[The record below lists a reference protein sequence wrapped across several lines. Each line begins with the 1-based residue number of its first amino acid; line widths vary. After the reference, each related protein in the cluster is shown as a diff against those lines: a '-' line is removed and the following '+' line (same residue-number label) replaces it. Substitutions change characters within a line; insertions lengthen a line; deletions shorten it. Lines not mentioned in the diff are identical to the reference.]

1 MVTKFQGRC
10 GDQVL
15 PMQGCLRL
23 LVQAGKNAGQLFV
36 RLQAWNGALVVNYRG
51 AAELTAIG
59 YSKT

>member
-1 MVTKFQGRC
+1 
-10 GDQVL
+10 
-15 PMQGCLRL
+15 MQGCLRL
-23 LVQAGKNAGQLFV
+23 LVQARKNAGQLFV